1 MPESLFSPQPPTAEL
16 SARTGADGTSAALQP
31 RELSIDTRPDGV
43 RTVVVIRG
51 ELGLH
56 VDDELRA
63 ALRDALGAAAEGI
76 DLDLSGVGFCDCS
89 ALNVLL
95 GVREQAVAEGK
106 TVTIRSVGPGA
117 ERLFTLTG
125 TLPLF
130 MPGSENSDGD
140 GEHALGV
147 EVVQLRRAM
156 QTRPTIDL
164 ARGVLM
170 ATFGLSPQDAWQV
183 LVTVSQ
189 HTNTKLHR
197 LAEDLVTAVQGDP
210 LAEAVQHE
218 VAAAVARLPAS
229 ADQEGESAGD

>member
-1 MPESLFSPQPPTAEL
+1 MPESPYSPQPPTAEL
-16 SARTGADGTSAALQP
+16 VAPSGADGTSATLRP
-31 RELSIDTRPDGV
+31 RTLSIDTRPDGA
-43 RTVVVIRG
+43 RTVVVVRG
-51 ELGLH
+51 ELGLQ

-63 ALRDALGAAAEGI
+63 ALRGALGAAAEGI

-95 GVREQAVAEGK
+95 GIREQAVAEGK
-106 TVTIRSVGPGA
+106 TVTICAVGPGA
-117 ERLFTLTG
+117 ERLFALTG

-130 MPGSENSDGD
+130 MPGSENSDGDGD

-210 LAEAVQHE
+210 LPEAVQHE
-218 VAAAVARLPAS
+218 VAAAVARLSTS
-229 ADQEGESAGD
+229 A